1 MAADL
6 NPAAAVSAARL
17 KRQWMALLSYLMF
30 LPALVV
36 SVEYGWVDFG
46 YGGLLGFT
54 LAGAGTNLAFY
65 AALRSGRTQRFRDPS
80 LLVPQIAIA
89 TLLAL
94 LMGYYTREAQ
104 LITLALFFT
113 AYFFG
118 VFSLRTR
125 DYLALTLF
133 AALGYA
139 VMLGLKYPPAQRG
152 SEVFRIELLHYGVLV
167 MILLWMSLLGGY
179 VSRLRS
185 RLEDKRNALADA
197 LERLQTLAS
206 HDELT
211 GVLNRRRLMEVL
223 DQQRERALRHGEVF
237 SICLFDLDHFKQ
249 LNDRYGH
256 QAGDE
261 ALRAFSAHVEAGI
274 RRIDVFGRADP
285 AGGAGVF
292 GRYGGE
298 EFLLLLPHTALA
310 EATRCIERL
319 RDSMREAGF
328 ATGAGPLALTFSA
341 GVAQYRIGESSAQ
354 LLHRADTA
362 LYAAKRDGR
371 DQVGVAG

>member
-1 MAADL
+1 MAADP
-6 NPAAAVSAARL
+6 NPATAVSAARL
-17 KRQWMALLSYLMF
+17 NRQWMALLSYLMF
-30 LPALVV
+30 LPPLVV
-36 SVEYGWVDFG
+36 SVEFGWVDFG
-46 YGGLLGFT
+46 YAGLLGFT
-54 LAGAGTNLAFY
+54 LAGASVNLAFY

-94 LMGYYTREAQ
+94 LMGYYTREAR

-113 AYFFG
+113 AFFFG

-125 DYLALTLF
+125 DYLGLTVL
-133 AALGYA
+133 AGLGYA
-139 VMLGLKYPPAQRG
+139 VMLSLKYPPAQRD
-152 SEVFRIELLHYGVLV
+152 SEVFRIELLHYGVLM

-179 VSRLRS
+179 VSRLRV
-185 RLEDKRNALADA
+185 RLEAKRNALADA
-197 LERLQTLAS
+197 LARLQTLAS

-237 SICLFDLDHFKQ
+237 SICLFDLDHFKR

-274 RRIDVFGRADP
+274 RRIDVFGRADAATP
-285 AGGAGVF
+285 GVF

-310 EATRCIERL
+310 EATRCVERL
-319 RDSMREAGF
+319 RDSMHDAGF
-328 ATGAGPLALTFSA
+328 AAEVGPLALTFSA

-362 LYAAKRDGR
+362 LYQAKHDGR
-371 DQVGVAG
+371 DQVCVAG